1 MSILD
6 ARKLAI
12 KVLKQTMDST
22 LLVPDKVEMC
32 EVGWEDEAAR
42 HVAYRVL
49 KEAELKELCDEA
61 NVNAEA
67 AKKN

>member
-1 MSILD
+1 MD

-32 EVGWEDEAAR
+32 EVGWEDEAAKQ
-42 HVAYRVL
+42 VAYRVL
-49 KEAELKELCDEA
+49 KETELKELCDEA
-61 NVNAEA
+61 NVNAA
-67 AKKN
+67 AKKEAGK